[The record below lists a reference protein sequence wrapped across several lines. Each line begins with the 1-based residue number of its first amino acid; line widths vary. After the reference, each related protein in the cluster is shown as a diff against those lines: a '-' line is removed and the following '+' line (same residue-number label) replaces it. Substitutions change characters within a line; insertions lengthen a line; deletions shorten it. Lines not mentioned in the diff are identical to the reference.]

1 MISTVNSLE
10 LLETPKNIAS
20 GRSQSIQSKSN
31 CSAVLPSYIETTA
44 ESANHMWGSCE
55 NEPPNHNAH
64 HTDVSDWGFPISKN
78 DTSIVVS
85 SNNSCRSNNG
95 SLHPLERAT
104 RSTAAAAAA
113 LLIRSTTAPP
123 ASVTVTHVSSDA
135 LSDSAGAP
143 TVTEVPTV
151 STATTESVIL
161 TATFAAKSF
170 GLSAPTTMGLLEPF
184 ARITENSASIKPS
197 KSLVIES
204 VFAESL
210 LKTINSLDGIVKF
223 VTESTKPAAAA
234 TEFPKSPA
242 AATCTVES
250 SVSTESSWSSML
262 ASESVEPLSTAIDSF
277 SSAAA
282 NDSVASSVAAKI
294 QPISSAA
301 TVDCT
306 CTESLVTATKTNSA
320 TMSASVLFPVELSV
334 DSRDTVLPRETKSC
348 KPLMDGGCKLY
359 KTPSATEAWMEGR
372 HLPIGA
378 GDRLLLLPQERSAN
392 NSTIR
397 SQTVDTISSLTT
409 ALREVHS
416 LPIDLTG
423 LKRPLT
429 SVLWR
434 SRSVS

>member
-1 MISTVNSLE
+1 MMKRTLNRYCIVLTNLHCSCILLIVSICCFIVVILYSFKVTE
-10 LLETPKNIAS
+10 LTERP
-20 GRSQSIQSKSN
+20 
-31 CSAVLPSYIETTA
+31 PSYSSTRW
-44 ESANHMWGSCE
+44 SAID
-55 NEPPNHNAH
+55 HNAH

-85 SNNSCRSNNG
+85 SNDSCRSNNG

-123 ASVTVTHVSSDA
+123 ALVTVTHVSSDA
-135 LSDSAGAP
+135 LSDAAGAP

-151 STATTESVIL
+151 SAATTESVIL

-170 GLSAPTTMGLLEPF
+170 GLSAPTTMELLELF
-184 ARITENSASIKPS
+184 ARITEKSASVKPS

-262 ASESVEPLSTAIDSF
+262 ASESVEPLSTAIVSF
-277 SSAAA
+277 SSVAA
-282 NDSVASSVAAKI
+282 NDSVAVYLESSHKNFVQYLAWLTFNSSLYSRS
-294 QPISSAA
+294 QIS
-301 TVDCT
+301 TMTEKVL
-306 CTESLVTATKTNSA
+306 TESLDTGIGQLVRVCMVWVNCGRKRVRERENERYSFTERVIGRESQRDIESERVWEGEREREEEQVKERNRFRESQ
-320 TMSASVLFPVELSV
+320 
-334 DSRDTVLPRETKSC
+334 SRTVRQ
-348 KPLMDGGCKLY
+348 
-359 KTPSATEAWMEGR
+359 
-372 HLPIGA
+372 I
-378 GDRLLLLPQERSAN
+378 LLE
-392 NSTIR
+392 
-397 SQTVDTISSLTT
+397 
-409 ALREVHS
+409 
-416 LPIDLTG
+416 
-423 LKRPLT
+423 
-429 SVLWR
+429 
-434 SRSVS
+434 